1 MGQKISKVDDPAH
14 LGNPSGKFGMILVQ
28 AVYRLAD
35 NFELALN
42 RSLFPRIGSEG
53 GTVHSVGE
61 NFDIGAR
68 LVDVRQQYA
77 SVTTH
82 KQLRAIR

>member
-35 NFELALN
+35 NFELALL
-42 RSLFPRIGSEG
+42 RSQRPRIGSEG
-53 GTVHSVGE
+53 GTATYTIVPETEPSSDR
-61 NFDIGAR
+61 FR
-68 LVDVRQQYA
+68 
-77 SVTTH
+77 S
-82 KQLRAIR
+82 